1 MSQLFSLEHKS
12 AKMSQLL
19 IYAPCPKMSQLCPKM
34 SQLKDPKSENV
45 TTSKVVQKCHNFC
58 PKMSQHCP
66 KMSQLP
72 KSGPGPKMSQ
82 LLSKNVTTS
91 VRKCHNL

>member
-1 MSQLFSLEHKS
+1 
-12 AKMSQLL
+12 
-19 IYAPCPKMSQLCPKM
+19 MSQLCPKM

-45 TTSKVVQKCHNFC
+45 TTSKVVRKCHNFC

-72 KSGPGPKMSQ
+72 KSGPGPKMLQ
-82 LLSKNVTTS
+82 LLSENVTTS